1 MTDIGQSAFGWCNS
15 LNSISSFIMEPFAV
29 NNLVQSDCYYNA
41 TLYVPAGTKEKHK
54 NTAGWKN
61 FTNIVE
67 MELDETVPV
76 GNALVAGYSNDKA
89 LDFTNSDVTAW
100 IATGVRGGNIQMS
113 RVDIVPANTGI
124 YVKATE
130 AGDFDVP
137 TTTEKSYYVNMFQPV
152 VMATT
157 VQPTVTIDGV
167 TYQTL
172 SFALSKETGKPGFFP
187 NTEAKDYGNNKMYLQ
202 LPEWVLT
209 APTSGTTT
217 SERVPVTIGTLGVAG
232 FSSDKNLDF
241 TSSDVEA
248 WVATGFKGG
257 NVQLSRVYAVPAGT
271 GIYVKSKKMLTASTT
286 FQIPVTIEVPYYV
299 NLFVG
304 LPNGG
309 TVSPTEVVGGVT
321 MQTLSFAT
329 SKTTGKPA
337 FFPNT
342 EDKTYGAGKMY
353 LRLPADLVNGSD
365 AARSL
370 GLVFVD
376 GDNVGLMEDE
386 TTGISDASHQNANG
400 EMRNDKRS
408 DVYNLSGQRLTTPRK
423 GLNIIGG
430 KKVVIK

>member
-1 MTDIGQSAFGWCNS
+1 
-15 LNSISSFIMEPFAV
+15 MEPFAV

-172 SFALSKETGKPGFFP
+172 SFALSKETGKP
-187 NTEAKDYGNNKMYLQ
+187 
-202 LPEWVLT
+202 
-209 APTSGTTT
+209 
-217 SERVPVTIGTLGVAG
+217 
-232 FSSDKNLDF
+232 
-241 TSSDVEA
+241 
-248 WVATGFKGG
+248 
-257 NVQLSRVYAVPAGT
+257 
-271 GIYVKSKKMLTASTT
+271 
-286 FQIPVTIEVPYYV
+286 
-299 NLFVG
+299 
-304 LPNGG
+304 
-309 TVSPTEVVGGVT
+309 
-321 MQTLSFAT
+321 
-329 SKTTGKPA
+329 
-337 FFPNT
+337 
-342 EDKTYGAGKMY
+342 
-353 LRLPADLVNGSD
+353 
-365 AARSL
+365 
-370 GLVFVD
+370 
-376 GDNVGLMEDE
+376 
-386 TTGISDASHQNANG
+386 
-400 EMRNDKRS
+400 
-408 DVYNLSGQRLTTPRK
+408 
-423 GLNIIGG
+423 
-430 KKVVIK
+430 